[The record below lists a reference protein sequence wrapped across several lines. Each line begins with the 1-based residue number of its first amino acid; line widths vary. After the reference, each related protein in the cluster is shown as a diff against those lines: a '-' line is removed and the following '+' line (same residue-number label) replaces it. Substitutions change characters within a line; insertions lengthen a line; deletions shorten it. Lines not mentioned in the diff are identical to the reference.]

1 MRIDI
6 DSVSYRPDFTPQKT
20 SGDANELNNRGEN
33 VRGRVIDVNQNIVLI
48 QTSTGKQ
55 FSASTV
61 VPMENFIGQDMSFSV
76 MIGPDGEIVLSPE
89 IDESKRNN
97 LEELKV
103 QDMLVKLGKTLSADN
118 KEIIKDMMKSSI
130 PITKENFEQAKELK
144 FALNILQSD
153 DFAID
158 MEQSDLEQNISD
170 VIKDIQNKKDFGV
183 AKQSDTTIVPKD
195 VSLKDV
201 LLLKNL
207 DLNISPKNINALSQV
222 LNKLN
227 TNSKEDLTGLIDVLN
242 NKNIQNDI
250 EADIQNINLSLNNKI
265 SDKKDSSHI
274 QAFLDTFEDFSV
286 EDMEILNKN
295 SSNFMFEEFSDEDIN
310 INKNISNDVQQ
321 LNLNSKDI
329 LEMLENVAKNINKKI
344 SEKKENRSEELSVD
358 YEKAKDDIKTVIN
371 TLGKESELS
380 KTLEKQVA
388 PKLDILSSMLEK
400 YNYNVIPFK
409 TEQNYENTLQYFVK
423 KDKKSLKKQDEIN
436 IGVSLDTKNYGNVK
450 TMVNYNKNKT
460 IKLDFITQDKKVKTL
475 FDNNFA
481 QLKSILKTIGFS
493 NIDMKVTVQHE
504 NTTLLEDVVQ
514 NKDASR
520 SFEYYI

>member
-48 QTSTGKQ
+48 QTSTGKH

-103 QDMLVKLGKTLSADN
+103 QDMLVKLGKTPSADN

-242 NKNIQNDI
+242 NKNIQN
-250 EADIQNINLSLNNKI
+250 
-265 SDKKDSSHI
+265 
-274 QAFLDTFEDFSV
+274 
-286 EDMEILNKN
+286 
-295 SSNFMFEEFSDEDIN
+295 
-310 INKNISNDVQQ
+310 
-321 LNLNSKDI
+321 
-329 LEMLENVAKNINKKI
+329 
-344 SEKKENRSEELSVD
+344 
-358 YEKAKDDIKTVIN
+358 
-371 TLGKESELS
+371 
-380 KTLEKQVA
+380 
-388 PKLDILSSMLEK
+388 
-400 YNYNVIPFK
+400 
-409 TEQNYENTLQYFVK
+409 
-423 KDKKSLKKQDEIN
+423 
-436 IGVSLDTKNYGNVK
+436 
-450 TMVNYNKNKT
+450 
-460 IKLDFITQDKKVKTL
+460 
-475 FDNNFA
+475 
-481 QLKSILKTIGFS
+481 
-493 NIDMKVTVQHE
+493 
-504 NTTLLEDVVQ
+504 
-514 NKDASR
+514 
-520 SFEYYI
+520 YI